1 MGKYVVTIILVASGA
16 QALGLCEQAL
26 GLCEQALSLCE
37 QALSLC
43 EQALGLCEALRKSS
57 AMLFFDVCE
66 VRGRNQ

>member
-26 GLCEQALSLCE
+26 GLCEQAL
-37 QALSLC
+37 
-43 EQALGLCEALRKSS
+43 GLCEALRKSS

>member
-16 QALGLCEQAL
+16 QAL

>member
-26 GLCEQALSLCE
+26 GLCEQALG
-37 QALSLC
+37 LC

>member
-16 QALGLCEQAL
+16 QALG
-26 GLCEQALSLCE
+26 
-37 QALSLC
+37 LC